1 MRGEICGL
9 DPHHAQFEE
18 SEPSPDGDSDGDATG
33 WPVWYQRPASAVSAV
48 VGGGGCDQAG
58 HGDHK
63 DAKPEHG
70 MDFNA
75 PSGVLLSGVTSS
87 PESEHGGAETMH

>member
-1 MRGEICGL
+1 VIC
-9 DPHHAQFEE
+9 
-18 SEPSPDGDSDGDATG
+18 
-33 WPVWYQRPASAVSAV
+33 
-48 VGGGGCDQAG
+48 GGGCDQAG
-58 HGDHK
+58 DGDHK